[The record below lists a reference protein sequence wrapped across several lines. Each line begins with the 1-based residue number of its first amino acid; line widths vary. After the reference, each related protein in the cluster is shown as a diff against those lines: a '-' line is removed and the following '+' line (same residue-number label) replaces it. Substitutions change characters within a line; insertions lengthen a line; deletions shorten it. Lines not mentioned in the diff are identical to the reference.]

1 MDLYTISREKRASS
15 ISKFPKQLRNQFV
28 HDPRESL
35 AYEWDNCRLLHP
47 SSEILSLIRYSLF
60 FSPSGSSSWYE
71 IFLTEWNSDS
81 QFLRFEIFLLPDL
94 QSRARMAPIT
104 VTRQQRARLQIQRIK
119 QNGSWCRHQ
128 SHRVLSKQRE
138 TRNNERDQSCQ
149 IISSIPTHLCQ
160 PTQTSVLQLKQ
171 N

>member
-1 MDLYTISREKRASS
+1 MYISISREKRASS

-71 IFLTEWNSDS
+71 IFLTEWNPIHS
-81 QFLRFEIFLLPDL
+81 FEIFCFQDAAV
-94 QSRARMAPIT
+94 ARQIGPIT